1 VLGAGDAMIFTSVLR
16 LVTAWFLVRQAPTVT
31 QLTGQVGQLGA
42 ILAAA
47 PLAYALQEWGWTPAF
62 AGRLVDRPGG
72 DGRRRAAGQGLALPS
87 RGRHQDQ
94 ARRPGSHP
102 ARRVGQPRDAPG
114 LWSHFVSQF
123 SVTVFSLLWGYPF
136 LVAGQGLSPAQASAL
151 LMAMTGWVVVSGLLL
166 GWLVTRY
173 PYYRSVIVLVVVAT
187 MALTW
192 GLVLMRTTPAP
203 MWMLVVLVFA
213 MASGGPA
220 SMVGFDLA
228 RSFIPAE
235 ASGRANGLVNIGG
248 FSASLMTMALIGL
261 VLDAREPAGQS
272 AYGLDDFRVAMS
284 VQYVFWG
291 IGAFQ
296 VVRYRRKAWS
306 TSPASTPAPSSSSSA
321 ARRSSTP
328 ASGTARASRV
338 TGMAPHD
345 PRVHEDAVRE
355 LATAYGVAVD
365 YWDWQG
371 LHVLVAVDTMVA
383 VLAALGVDA
392 STEDSARAALAA
404 IADESWRRMLPP
416 VLVTRQGWRTTF
428 DVHVPEG
435 WPVDVWVELETGE
448 HRGGV
453 DQHDNWDP
461 PRTVDGE
468 LVGEATFAV
477 PGDLPLGYHWVHARS
492 GDRQARMSLVVTPH
506 WVGMP
511 ARLGERR
518 VWGLA
523 TQLYSVRS
531 AGSWGTG
538 DLTDLTDLGVW
549 AAVEHGADYVLVNPL
564 HAAEP
569 VAPME
574 PSPYLPTTR
583 RFGNPMYLRPE
594 RIPELAGLTPADR
607 ASLHALHEKAGDPV
621 ADRIDRDAAWGAKR
635 AALRKIFEVRPSAGR
650 DLAFEGYRR
659 REGSGL
665 DDYATWAAIAEVHG
679 ADTLSWPAE
688 LRHPDLPAV
697 ARFREEHAED
707 VEFHQWLQW
716 VLDEQLAA
724 TQLELRRVRDGSR
737 RDDRPRGRCALERRG
752 RVVAAGDVRRRGDR
766 RRPARPLQPERP
778 GLAAAAVAAGPPGRH
793 GVRAVPA
800 AGRCSAAQR
809 GWSAGRPRDRA
820 VPALVDPE
828 GRRADRGHVRP
839 LRPRGDDRHPR
850 AGGPPGRR
858 RRRRRGPGDR
868 RAVGPHVPRR
878 ARHPRH
884 LDPVVRDGP

>member
-1 VLGAGDAMIFTSVLR
+1 M
-16 LVTAWFLVRQAPTVT
+16 
-31 QLTGQVGQLGA
+31 
-42 ILAAA
+42 
-47 PLAYALQEWGWTPAF
+47 
-62 AGRLVDRPGG
+62 
-72 DGRRRAAGQGLALPS
+72 
-87 RGRHQDQ
+87 
-94 ARRPGSHP
+94 
-102 ARRVGQPRDAPG
+102 
-114 LWSHFVSQF
+114 
-123 SVTVFSLLWGYPF
+123 
-136 LVAGQGLSPAQASAL
+136 
-151 LMAMTGWVVVSGLLL
+151 SG
-166 GWLVTRY
+166 
-173 PYYRSVIVLVVVAT
+173 
-187 MALTW
+187 
-192 GLVLMRTTPAP
+192 
-203 MWMLVVLVFA
+203 
-213 MASGGPA
+213 
-220 SMVGFDLA
+220 
-228 RSFIPAE
+228 
-235 ASGRANGLVNIGG
+235 
-248 FSASLMTMALIGL
+248 
-261 VLDAREPAGQS
+261 
-272 AYGLDDFRVAMS
+272 
-284 VQYVFWG
+284 
-291 IGAFQ
+291 
-296 VVRYRRKAWS
+296 
-306 TSPASTPAPSSSSSA
+306 
-321 ARRSSTP
+321 
-328 ASGTARASRV
+328 
-338 TGMAPHD
+338 
-345 PRVHEDAVRE
+345 HEDAVRE

-392 STEDSARAALAA
+392 STEDAARAALGAKT
-404 IADESWRRMLPP
+404 DEAWRRMLPP

-435 WPVDVWVELETGE
+435 WAVDVWVELETGE

-468 LVGEATFAV
+468 LVGEATFAI

-594 RIPELAGLTPADR
+594 RIPEHAGLTPADR

-621 ADRIDRDAAWGAKR
+621 ADRIDRDTAWSRQAGR
-635 AALRKIFEVRPSAGR
+635 AAQDLRGASVGGPRPGLRGLPTTRGR
-650 DLAFEGYRR
+650 RSRRLRHLGGHRRGARRRHADLARR
-659 REGSGL
+659 APAPGPPSRG
-665 DDYATWAAIAEVHG
+665 EVPRG
-679 ADTLSWPAE
+679 A
-688 LRHPDLPAV
+688 R
-697 ARFREEHAED
+697 RG
-707 VEFHQWLQW
+707 
-716 VLDEQLAA
+716 
-724 TQLELRRVRDGSR
+724 RRVPPVAAVGARRAARRDPARAAPVRHGPR
-737 RDDRPRGRCALERRG
+737 RDDRPRGRRALERRG
-752 RVVAAGDVRRRGDR
+752 RVVAAGDVRRRGHR
-766 RRPARPLQPERP
+766 RRPARPVQPERP
-778 GLAAAAVAAGPPGRH
+778 GLAAATVAARPPGRH
-793 GVRAVPA
+793 GVRALPA
-800 AGRCSAAQR
+800 AGRGGAAQR
-809 GWSAGRPRDRA
+809 GRAAGRPRDRA
-820 VPALVDPE
+820 VPPVVDPE

-858 RRRRRGPGDR
+858 GRRRGGPGHR